1 LLTIT
6 IAMIIILLFAAGVVV
21 YAAYPARGQKTPY
34 VPWVGEAME
43 RAADAMPTLDA
54 EESKDWSLRR

>member
-1 LLTIT
+1 MLTIT
-6 IAMIIILLFAAGVVV
+6 VAMLIILLLAVGVVV

-43 RAADAMPTLDA
+43 KAADAMPTLEP

>member
-1 LLTIT
+1 MLTIT

>member
-1 LLTIT
+1 MLTIAF
-6 IAMIIILLFAAGVVV
+6 AMLVILLLAGGVVV
-21 YAAYPARGQKTPY
+21 YVAYPARGQKTPY

-43 RAADAMPTLDA
+43 KAADAMPTLEP